1 MKILLQ
7 LFGGR
12 GSSSGGGGSSAV
24 KGGGGASI
32 SSQSANEE
40 DAINKIMNMDTKFTK
55 AEIAMMPR
63 DMMETFAHAI
73 AIKRAFVNGI
83 TPKEALRRSRLLMSA
98 QSDAQLRK
106 YIKKYG

>member
-12 GSSSGGGGSSAV
+12 GSSSGGSVSSAV

-32 SSQSANEE
+32 LSQSANEE